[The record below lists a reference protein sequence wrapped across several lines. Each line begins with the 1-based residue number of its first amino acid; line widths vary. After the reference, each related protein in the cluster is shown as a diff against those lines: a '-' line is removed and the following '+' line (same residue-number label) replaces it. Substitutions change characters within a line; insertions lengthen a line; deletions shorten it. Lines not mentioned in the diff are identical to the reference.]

1 MGNQSSTPT
10 PSSPELQKP
19 WRERVCEKDE
29 ILQEVKEFK
38 PSTEVLRI
46 MLYGP
51 IGAGKSSFI
60 NSVQRV
66 LLGRNAMI
74 ALENSTIIG
83 GRFTKKMNIH
93 KLKMG
98 RGEHYPLEIVDIMG
112 IEAQEGIKHDDI
124 ISVFKGHIS
133 DEYSFNPWVTIADD
147 DPHYKK
153 NPTLGDKVHC
163 LVCVLPADS
172 FSMLDSTIFEK
183 MDHVRTSASLLGIP
197 QVIVMTRVDKACE
210 LVEGDLKKMYYSKK
224 IRDKVHECSNNVG
237 IPLNAI
243 YPVNNYSE
251 IITQDPDI
259 DLFLLIALRDILSFA
274 NDYVER
280 ELEKD
285 DN

>member
-1 MGNQSSTPT
+1 
-10 PSSPELQKP
+10 
-19 WRERVCEKDE
+19 
-29 ILQEVKEFK
+29 
-38 PSTEVLRI
+38 

-66 LLGRNAMI
+66 LLGRNAMNT
-74 ALENSTIIG
+74 LENSTKSG
-83 GRFTKKMNIH
+83 GSFTKKMNIH

-133 DEYSFNPWVTIADD
+133 DEYSFNPGVTIADD

-172 FSMLDSTIFEK
+172 VSMLESMVFEK
-183 MDHVRTSASLLGIP
+183 MDHVRKSASRHGIP

-210 LVEGDLKKMYYSKK
+210 LVKGDLKKMYYSKK

-237 IPLNAI
+237 IPLNVI

-259 DLFLLIALRDILSFA
+259 DLFLLIALRDILNFA

>member
-10 PSSPELQKP
+10 PSSPELQKT
-19 WRERVCEKDE
+19 VCEKDE

-74 ALENSTIIG
+74 ALENSTTSG
-83 GRFTKKMNIH
+83 GSFTKKMNIH

-98 RGEHYPLEIVDIMG
+98 RGERYPLEIVDIMG

-133 DEYSFNPWVTIADD
+133 DEYIFNPGVTIADD
-147 DPHYKK
+147 DPHYIK

-172 FSMLDSTIFEK
+172 VSMLDSKVLDK

-197 QVIVMTRVDKACE
+197 QVIVMTKVDKACE
-210 LVEGDLKKMYYSKK
+210 LVKGDLKKMYYSKK
-224 IRDKVHECSNNVG
+224 IREKVHECSSNVG

-243 YPVNNYSE
+243 YPVNTYSE

-259 DLFLLIALRDILSFA
+259 DLFLLIALRDILNFA